1 MRRLMRPK
9 PGTIVAN
16 HDWEAIEREY
26 RAGQLSIREIA
37 SQHGIS
43 DTAIRKKAKAKGWA
57 RDLTEQVQKRVR
69 SETVRKTVR
78 ETDVQTAEK
87 ADDDEI
93 IEAAAK
99 RGAQVIDTHRTDI
112 RTGRQLVETMFG
124 ELQRQCAEPDMTAA
138 AVDQVADDD
147 GFTPQARSFAMKAI
161 SLPGRATTLRDLSQ
175 SLQRLVAMERQ
186 AYSLDEK
193 TQSDDPLN
201 DLLQA
206 IDGKTRG
213 VSH

>member
-1 MRRLMRPK
+1 MASN
-9 PGTIVAN
+9 T
-16 HDWEAIEREY
+16 DWEAIEREY

-69 SETVRKTVR
+69 SETVRSAVR
-78 ETDVQTAEK
+78 ESNANVDTE
-87 ADDDEI
+87 DDDQVVQAFGE
-93 IEAAAK
+93 
-99 RGAQVIDTHRTDI
+99 RGSEVNAIHRNDTRM
-112 RTGRQLVETMFG
+112 GRELVETMFA
-124 ELQRQCAEPDMTAA
+124 ELQQQCAGPEVTQA
-138 AVDQVADDD
+138 AVEQYADEQELN
-147 GFTPQARSFAMKAI
+147 GQARSFAMKAI
-161 SLPGRATTLRDLSQ
+161 SLPGRASTLRDLSQ
-175 SLQRLVAMERQ
+175 SLQRLVALERQ

-193 TQSDDPLN
+193 GRSDDPLN